1 MGYRP
6 TDRSD
11 VNVVGRFFSHET
23 FNPTGSMNASHAL
36 SHNLSLGANGG
47 LSSADK
53 RNSMRL
59 SVNFDKYFDY
69 EVLEKKNDTKNKDN
83 TSSYIS
89 ARFIDTFIPT
99 AKWEL
104 IGGLEYN
111 HEENFA
117 TSTLGATPTTKTL
130 DDANVFAQAEY
141 EILKNFDAVAG
152 ARYTYNSQ
160 FGSAFTPKLSLMYE
174 VAEWRFRGG
183 VGTAF
188 RAPSIKELYYD
199 FDHQGMFWVYGN
211 PDLKAEKGLYS
222 SLSAEYTEG
231 LLNVSVSAYYN
242 NINNKITQ
250 YDVINAAGG
259 NEKYYKNV
267 SSATLRGIDVTF
279 SYLSP
284 STLPCGPTTA
294 SATRWTTPR
303 GSSSKTT

>member
-141 EILKNFDAVAG
+141 EILKNFDAVA
-152 ARYTYNSQ
+152 
-160 FGSAFTPKLSLMYE
+160 
-174 VAEWRFRGG
+174 
-183 VGTAF
+183 
-188 RAPSIKELYYD
+188 APAI
-199 FDHQGMFWVYGN
+199 
-211 PDLKAEKGLYS
+211 
-222 SLSAEYTEG
+222 
-231 LLNVSVSAYYN
+231 
-242 NINNKITQ
+242 
-250 YDVINAAGG
+250 
-259 NEKYYKNV
+259 
-267 SSATLRGIDVTF
+267 
-279 SYLSP
+279 
-284 STLPCGPTTA
+284 PTTA
-294 SATRWTTPR
+294 SSAPPSRPSCRSCTKWPNGASGAASVPHSVRRASRNSITTSTIRACSGSTATPT
-303 GSSSKTT
+303 

>member
-152 ARYTYNSQ
+152 ARSAPPSRPSCHSCTKWPNGASGAASVPHSVRRVSRNSITTSTIRACS
-160 FGSAFTPKLSLMYE
+160 GS
-174 VAEWRFRGG
+174 
-183 VGTAF
+183 TA
-188 RAPSIKELYYD
+188 I
-199 FDHQGMFWVYGN
+199 
-211 PDLKAEKGLYS
+211 
-222 SLSAEYTEG
+222 
-231 LLNVSVSAYYN
+231 
-242 NINNKITQ
+242 
-250 YDVINAAGG
+250 
-259 NEKYYKNV
+259 
-267 SSATLRGIDVTF
+267 
-279 SYLSP
+279 
-284 STLPCGPTTA
+284 PT
-294 SATRWTTPR
+294 
-303 GSSSKTT
+303 